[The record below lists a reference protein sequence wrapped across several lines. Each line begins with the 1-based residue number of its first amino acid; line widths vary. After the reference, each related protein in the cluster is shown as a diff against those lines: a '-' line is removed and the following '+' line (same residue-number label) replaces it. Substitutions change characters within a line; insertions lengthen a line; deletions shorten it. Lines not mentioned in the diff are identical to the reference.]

1 MEIVMDNAYVKITI
15 MTIIRIIN
23 ANNAL
28 NFGLLLNKYIIM

>member
-1 MEIVMDNAYVKITI
+1 MDNAYVKITI

-28 NFGLLLNKYIIM
+28 NFGLLLLINL